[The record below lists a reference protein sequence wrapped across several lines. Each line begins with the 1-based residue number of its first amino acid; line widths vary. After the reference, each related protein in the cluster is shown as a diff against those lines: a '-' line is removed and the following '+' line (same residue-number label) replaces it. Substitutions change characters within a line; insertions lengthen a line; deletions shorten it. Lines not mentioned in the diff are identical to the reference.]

1 MEIVVAGR
9 HTEVSPRY
17 RAHLENKLAKIEQLA
32 PRAQRVDVIVSH
44 EPNPRQSD
52 SSERVEITVVD
63 NGIGGVNRDRME
75 LAVLFDAEHA
85 AAVTFGYRGRPGGNR
100 AYLEAVK
107 AVIEA
112 GS

>member
-1 MEIVVAGR
+1 MKYHHDEAAWGVFMRTSPELKGELRRRAQLGLAVGR
-9 HTEVSPRY
+9 
-17 RAHLENKLAKIEQLA
+17 ALA
-32 PRAQRVDVIVSH
+32 PRRTGRLA
-44 EPNPRQSD
+44 
-52 SSERVEITVVD
+52 SSGRVVD